1 MGLVAAKGKIIL
13 YSDYNHFFNML
24 YTDIYGSKFFY
35 HGWFWLDAVCKHCLL
50 NSWWWHCGDVDNGVD
65 VDDGGDGNDDD
76 GVDVDDGGD
85 EAQSSWEG
93 IVSEGWNWAKP
104 QLTQTAQILSPS

>member
-1 MGLVAAKGKIIL
+1 
-13 YSDYNHFFNML
+13 ML

-65 VDDGGDGNDDD
+65 VDDGGD
-76 GVDVDDGGD
+76 

-104 QLTQTAQILSPS
+104 QLTQTAQIWDRDHYNDDGDDDDDDDGVNWYERSSSPGQLWRHRQD